1 MRLAI
6 VCYPTFG
13 GSGVV
18 ATELAM
24 HLAERGHQVHVVSY
38 EMPFRLD
45 RPLPNLSFH
54 AVDVGSYPLF
64 RHPPYTLNLTNKLIE
79 LVEEHGVELIH
90 SHYAI
95 PHAAAAWQAR
105 EVLRDCSRSG
115 AGRFAKDADPRLP
128 DVKLACTLH
137 GTDITLVGRERGF
150 YELTRFAINHQDLL
164 TVPSA
169 WLARETE
176 QHFHTPTGR
185 IQVIANF
192 VELDRFRP
200 DPTPAWRSTL
210 APPDH
215 RILTHVSN
223 FRPVK
228 HVEEVVGAFAVVR
241 RRMKATLVLVGDG
254 PELPKAEELA
264 RELGLREDVRLLGN
278 QKPEPILQASDL
290 FLLPS
295 RAESFGLAAL
305 EAMACGCPTLGYH
318 AGGLPEVVEDGV
330 SGLLA
335 PEGCDICLG
344 TLAADLLSNQERYQ
358 AMRIAART
366 RAEHFAPKPIVDAYE
381 QALLATI
388 AS

>member
-1 MRLAI
+1 MRIAI

-79 LVEEHGVELIH
+79 LVEEHGVEIIH

-95 PHAAAAWQAR
+95 PHAIAAWQAR
-105 EVLRDCSRSG
+105 EVLRDCSR
-115 AGRFAKDADPRLP
+115 AVTGRFPRAAGGTLP
-128 DVKLACTLH
+128 QVKLACTLH
-137 GTDITLVGRERGF
+137 GTDITLVGREQGF

-164 TVPSA
+164 TTPSA
-169 WLARETE
+169 WLARQTE
-176 QHFHTPTGR
+176 EHFHTAPGR
-185 IQVIANF
+185 IHAIPNF
-192 VELDRFRP
+192 VDLDRFRP
-200 DPTPAWRSTL
+200 DPAPAWRSVL
-210 APPDH
+210 APADH

-241 RRMKATLVLVGDG
+241 RRMKATLLLVGDG
-254 PELPKAEELA
+254 PELPKAEAQA
-264 RELGLREDVRLLGN
+264 RELGVRDDVRMLGN
-278 QKPEPILQASDL
+278 QKPEPILQSSDL

-335 PEGCDICLG
+335 PEGCDTCMG
-344 TLAADLLSNQERYQ
+344 SLAADLLMDEPRYQ
-358 AMRIAART
+358 AMRLAARK
-366 RAEHFAPKPIVDAYE
+366 RAEQFAPKPIVDAYE
-381 QALLATI
+381 QALLATL
-388 AS
+388 AQ